1 MLVSRED
8 LVLYNIPNDYF
19 FASRNGTDLTARN
32 FYFEHNPELLVAGIH
47 CVVGSDAA
55 GWELELFN
63 GANWIIVNPNPN
75 YLLTITNDGLK
86 ALTNVAAGGLKLTI
100 SGVKIISEVV
110 VQNPATP
117 IINWTDSDFL
127 AAGNGKFVFTCGT
140 RGSIHSNLSSI
151 LSWRFNDSSGSLQ
164 YVLTLPPSG
173 TGSTADDGSSSWKI
187 GTVGLYVKSPDNG
200 AEDILFGV
208 GRLTAQ
214 ATKEASTVKVLGNM
228 IKFYLNTNLSNLG
241 YVADVSV
248 LESEEHSVPE
258 VPNESLLDNPTDLT
272 SYMYNFYLV
281 DNLNGTGIP
290 ALAVPRTNVDHSIT
304 TSPTWAYFQ
313 PSDNFVPVKAELFDP
328 AVMNYMFVY
337 WDTDAGKY
345 KPAVGS
351 VEGNIDPDVAD
362 KNAKLPIGLRIGNN
376 IVFSGNITNDT
387 TSYSYAVELSAGG
400 AQYQEGDELLL
411 CFGNQSS
418 SPSVADDIVFKIK
431 VTQISATG
439 AIVDFDFLG
448 PNAGN
453 IDIGNDTVSV
463 RAQYS
468 PYSPLPRAGNG
479 AIFLVYQTSLSRT
492 NWNFQPS
499 DLNKPVYI
507 GDSSHAGMPVTSPV
521 TNGFIGWCT
530 GLNSIKLSL
539 DLRNEASYASY
550 GTTRYAT
557 DDEVKEVVSN
567 PEASTQTAVAP
578 RELNK
583 NYLQITEPLN
593 PDQNGSSQAKP
604 ITISSYTYFDK
615 IILGKGTKSPY
626 NDPNTNPQVTN
637 PNLSFYGQAYAA
649 MFQDIA
655 EVYEADRHYDA
666 GTLVTIG
673 KGSAEMTIATTEAN
687 GVISDKPG
695 FILGK
700 MITDTQL
707 PVALVGRTPVILD
720 GNCIAKYGDKIY
732 LSKVIPGTASTI
744 KNGPCIGK
752 IIQRNVTSG
761 DRRVECI
768 VRLALD

>member
-8 LVLYNIPNDYF
+8 LSLYNIPNDYF

-32 FYFEHNPELLVAGIH
+32 FYFEHSPELLVAGIH
-47 CVVGSDAA
+47 CAVGSDAA

-63 GANWIIVNPNPN
+63 GANWIIVNPNTN

-86 ALTNVAAGGLKLTI
+86 ALSNVAAGGLKLTI

-110 VQNPATP
+110 VPNPATP
-117 IINWTDSDFL
+117 IINWTDSEFL

-140 RGSIHSNLSSI
+140 TGSIHSNLSSI

-164 YVLTLPPSG
+164 YILTLPPSG

-187 GTVGLYVKSPDNG
+187 GTIGLYVKSPDNG

-214 ATKEASTVKVLGNM
+214 ATKEATTVDVLGNM
-228 IKFYLNTNLSNLG
+228 IKFYLNTTLSNLG

-248 LESEEHSVPE
+248 LESEEHSIPE

-272 SYMYNFYLV
+272 SYMYNCYLV

-313 PSDNFVPVKAELFDP
+313 PSDNFVPVAANLFDP
-328 AVMNYMFVY
+328 TVMNYMFVY
-337 WDTDAGKY
+337 WDTTTEKY

-351 VEGNIDPDVAD
+351 VEGNTDPDVVD

-431 VTQISATG
+431 VTQINATG
-439 AIVDFDFLG
+439 AIINFDFLG

-453 IDIGNDTVSV
+453 IDIGDSTVSV

-468 PYSPLPRAGNG
+468 PYSQLPRTGDG
-479 AIFLVYQTSLSRT
+479 AIFLVYQTGLSRT

-539 DLRNEASYASY
+539 DLRNEASYTSY
-550 GTTRYAT
+550 GTTRYASDT
-557 DDEVKEVVSN
+557 EVKEVVSN

-583 NYLQITEPLN
+583 NYLQITLPAN
-593 PDQNGSSQAKP
+593 ANQDGSSQAKP

-626 NDPNTNPQVTN
+626 NDPVTNPQVTN

-732 LSKVIPGTASTI
+732 LSKLVPGTASTI

>member
-32 FYFEHNPELLVAGIH
+32 FYFEHNAELLVAGIH
-47 CVVGSDAA
+47 CAVGNDAA

-110 VQNPATP
+110 IPNPATP
-117 IINWTDSDFL
+117 IINWTDTDFL

-140 RGSIHSNLSSI
+140 HGSIHSNLSSI

-164 YVLTLPPSG
+164 YILTLPPSG

-214 ATKEASTVKVLGNM
+214 ATKEASTVKALGNM

-248 LESEEHSVPE
+248 LESEEHSIPE

-272 SYMYNFYLV
+272 SYMYNCYLV

-351 VEGNIDPDVAD
+351 VEGNTDPDVAD

-468 PYSPLPRAGNG
+468 PYSPLPRTGNG

-593 PDQNGSSQAKP
+593 PNQNGSSQAKP

>member
-140 RGSIHSNLSSI
+140 HGSIHSNLSSI

>member
-47 CVVGSDAA
+47 CAVGNDAA

-110 VQNPATP
+110 IPNPATP
-117 IINWTDSDFL
+117 IINWTDTDFL

-164 YVLTLPPSG
+164 YILTLPPSG

-351 VEGNIDPDVAD
+351 VERNTDPDVAD

-439 AIVDFDFLG
+439 AIIDFDFLG

-468 PYSPLPRAGNG
+468 PYSPLPRTGNG

-593 PDQNGSSQAKP
+593 PNQNGSSQAKP